1 MIKRWVI
8 PDIHGCLKTVRN
20 LIENQ
25 IRPVPQDVFY
35 FLGDYIDRGPDSK
48 GVIDYLISLQ
58 EIGLKTN
65 FLMGNHEEFLLK
77 SVEQEP
83 LSGNFFN
90 LGKKNHY
97 KESWLANGGEECLKS
112 FGLINLNEIPQKYI
126 DWINNLKKVI
136 VLEDYILVHAG
147 LNFDNEDPFSD
158 TSAMLWARDFEII
171 PERINY
177 RIIIHGHVPVN
188 LDFIKTCIGNKHTRF
203 IDLDNG
209 IYMKD
214 RIGFGNLTAY
224 ELGSKQLLVQEN
236 IDL

>member
-8 PDIHGCLKTVRN
+8 PDIHGCLKTVRT
-20 LIENQ
+20 LIEDK

-35 FLGDYIDRGPDSK
+35 FLGDYIDRGPDSM

-58 EIGLKTN
+58 EIGLKTH
-65 FLMGNHEEFLLK
+65 FLMGNHEEFLIK

-90 LGKKNHY
+90 LGKKNYY

-126 DWINNLKKVI
+126 DWVNNLKKVI
-136 VLEDYILVHAG
+136 VLDDYILVHAG
-147 LNFDNEDPFSD
+147 LNFDNEDPFLD
-158 TSAMLWARDFEII
+158 TSAMLWTRDFEII

-177 RIIIHGHVPVN
+177 RIIIHGHVPVT
-188 LDFIKTCIGNKHTRF
+188 LDFIKTCIGKKQTQF
-203 IDLDNG
+203 VDLDNG

-214 RIGFGNLTAY
+214 RKGFGNLTAF
-224 ELGSKQLLVQEN
+224 ELGSKKLIIQEN